1 MDKRKNIWYTVNIC
15 NREAVIL
22 KLKKL
27 IAALLCAVM
36 LLSFT
41 ACGST
46 PKVAITVDGKD
57 YGTGEY
63 LAYLL
68 DAFQQV
74 YYNGGLYYYA
84 QQGTDIW
91 EQTYTYNDK
100 QVKLD
105 EYLKLSTVDTVIRQK
120 ALENKLKEEN
130 VAYNEQTTENAKKM
144 VDAVSEKT
152 LLTFGVSKESYEKMC
167 MAYYRNELSLF
178 LAHYDK
184 GGSKEVA
191 ETDVRTYFDE
201 NYISYKLI
209 SISQTD
215 SNGTALSD
223 EKQAQNKEM
232 LQKYLDMYQKSGDF
246 NAAIAQY
253 NYDTAD
259 GENKTLQTLT
269 DKDTRTDADAK
280 QASDSALA
288 EAVKS
293 VPVGKAQIVDYDAGG
308 TKKTSALILR
318 LDPESGDDHKTYY
331 EDSRQS
337 ILLALKFDEFDEE
350 IKTYAKTLQYDLN
363 SRAYK
368 MCDPKDFVSA
378 S

>member
-105 EYLKLSTVDTVIRQK
+105 EYLKLSTVDTIIRQK

-130 VAYNEQTTENAKKM
+130 VEYNEQTTENAKKM

-223 EKQAQNKEM
+223 EKQAQNKET
-232 LQKYLDMYQKSGDF
+232 LQKYLDMYNKNGDF
-246 NAAIAQY
+246 NAVIAQY

-269 DKDTRTDADAK
+269 DSDTRTDADAK

-318 LDPESGDDHKTYY
+318 LDPESGDDHATYY

-337 ILLALKFDEFDEE
+337 ILLALRFDEFDEE
-350 IKTYAKTLQYDLN
+350 IDTYAKTLQYDLN

>member
-1 MDKRKNIWYTVNIC
+1 MDKRKIICYTVSIYH
-15 NREAVIL
+15 REAVIL
-22 KLKKL
+22 KLKKIL
-27 IAALLCAVM
+27 AALLCAIL

-46 PKVAITVDGKD
+46 PEVAMTVDGKE
-57 YGTGEY
+57 YSTGEY

-68 DAFQQV
+68 DAFQQA

-91 EQTYTYNDK
+91 EQTYNYNDK

-130 VAYNEQTTENAKKM
+130 VSYTESSTENAQQM
-144 VDAVSEKT
+144 VDAVEEKT
-152 LLTFGVSKESYEKMC
+152 LLTFGVSKESYKNMC

-178 LAHYDK
+178 LARYDK

-191 ETDVRTYFDE
+191 EKDVRAYFDE

-209 SISQTD
+209 SIAQTD
-215 SNGTALSD
+215 SNGKTLSED
-223 EKQAQNKEM
+223 AQKANKET
-232 LQKYLDMYQKSGDF
+232 LQKYLDMYNKNGDF
-246 NAAIAQY
+246 NAVIAQY
-253 NYDTAD
+253 TYDTTSGTD
-259 GENKTLQTLT
+259 KTLQTLT
-269 DKDTRTDADAK
+269 DADTRKDEDAK
-280 QASDSALA
+280 NASDSALA

-308 TKKTSALILR
+308 STKTSALILR
-318 LDPESGDDHKTYY
+318 LDPESGDDRKTYY
-331 EDSRQS
+331 EDCRQS
-337 ILLALKFDEFDEE
+337 ILLALRFDEFDKE
-350 IKTYAKTLQYDLN
+350 IDDYAKTLQYELN

-368 MCDPKDFVSA
+368 MCDPKDFVAA

>member
-1 MDKRKNIWYTVNIC
+1 MDKRKNIWYTVSIC

-68 DAFQQV
+68 DAFQQA

-84 QQGTDIW
+84 QQGKDIW

-105 EYLKLSTVDTVIRQK
+105 EYLKLSTVDTIIRQK
-120 ALENKLKEEN
+120 ALENKIKEEN
-130 VAYNEQTTENAKKM
+130 VTYTEATTENAKKR
-144 VDAVSEKT
+144 VDAADEKT
-152 LLTFGVSKESYEKMC
+152 LLSFGVSKESYEKMC

-191 ETDVRTYFDE
+191 EKDVRAYFGE

-209 SISQTD
+209 SVPQTGSD
-215 SNGTALSD
+215 GKALSD
-223 EKQAQNKEM
+223 EKQAENKKT
-232 LQKYLDMYQKSGDF
+232 LQKYLDMYNKSGDF

-253 NYDTAD
+253 NYDTAN
-259 GENKTLQTLT
+259 GENKTLKPLT
-269 DKDTRTDADAK
+269 TRTPARTRTPRMHPTPRLPRRSSACRSAK
-280 QASDSALA
+280 RRSWTMTPAGRRRPRRSFCASTLNPATTTRPTTPT
-288 EAVKS
+288 AVK
-293 VPVGKAQIVDYDAGG
+293 
-308 TKKTSALILR
+308 
-318 LDPESGDDHKTYY
+318 
-331 EDSRQS
+331 
-337 ILLALKFDEFDEE
+337 
-350 IKTYAKTLQYDLN
+350 
-363 SRAYK
+363 
-368 MCDPKDFVSA
+368 A
-378 S
+378 SCWR

>member
-1 MDKRKNIWYTVNIC
+1 M
-15 NREAVIL
+15 

-27 IAALLCAVM
+27 FAALLCAVM

-91 EQTYTYNDK
+91 EQTYTYDDK

-105 EYLKLSTVDTVIRQK
+105 EYLKLSTVDTIIRQK
-120 ALENKLKEEN
+120 ALENRMQEEN
-130 VAYNEQTTENAKKM
+130 VAYTEESTENVKKIL
-144 VDAVSEKT
+144 DSVSEKT

-191 ETDVRTYFDE
+191 ETEVRTYFDE
-201 NYISYKLI
+201 NYISYKMI
-209 SISQTD
+209 SITQTD
-215 SNGTALSD
+215 SSGETLSD
-223 EKQAQNKEM
+223 EKQAQNKET
-232 LQKYLDMYQKSGDF
+232 LQKYLDMYNKSGDF
-246 NAAIAQY
+246 NAVIAQY
-253 NYDTAD
+253 TYDTAD
-259 GENKTLQTLT
+259 GENKTLETLT
-269 DKDTRTDADAK
+269 DSDTRTDADAK

-308 TKKTSALILR
+308 TTRTSALILR
-318 LDPESGDDHKTYY
+318 LDPESGEGYETYY
-331 EDSRQS
+331 EDSRQN
-337 ILLALKFDEFDEE
+337 ILLELKFDEFDEE
-350 IKTYAKTLQYDLN
+350 IDTYAKTLQYDLN

>member
-27 IAALLCAVM
+27 FAALLCAVM

-91 EQTYTYNDK
+91 EQTYTYDDK

-105 EYLKLSTVDTVIRQK
+105 EYLKLSTVDTIIRQK
-120 ALENKLKEEN
+120 ALENRMQEEN
-130 VAYNEQTTENAKKM
+130 VAYTEESTENVKKIL
-144 VDAVSEKT
+144 DSVSEKT

-191 ETDVRTYFDE
+191 ETEVRTYFDE
-201 NYISYKLI
+201 NYISYKMI
-209 SISQTD
+209 SITQTD
-215 SNGTALSD
+215 SSGETLSD
-223 EKQAQNKEM
+223 EKQAQNKET
-232 LQKYLDMYQKSGDF
+232 LQKYLDMYNKSGDF
-246 NAAIAQY
+246 NAVIAQY
-253 NYDTAD
+253 TYDTAD
-259 GENKTLQTLT
+259 GENKTLETLT
-269 DKDTRTDADAK
+269 DSDTRTDADAK

-308 TKKTSALILR
+308 TTRTSALILR
-318 LDPESGDDHKTYY
+318 LDPESGEGYETYY
-331 EDSRQS
+331 EDSRQN
-337 ILLALKFDEFDEE
+337 ILLELKFDEFDEE
-350 IKTYAKTLQYDLN
+350 IDTYAKTLQYDLN